1 MFVEIISLFVDD
13 QGSLY
18 LILSTLSALQT
29 SIIAS
34 SPVSIEMGV
43 CLCPLELQQ
52 TKVCEDF
59 PEKAFTFK
67 TLRHYAKHA
76 PKHSK

>member
-34 SPVSIEMGV
+34 SPVSVEMGV
-43 CLCPLELQQ
+43 CLYGALLASASQ
-52 TKVCEDF
+52 TKQKRIEHGPVVKIFIF
-59 PEKAFTFK
+59 PKLYSFTDD
-67 TLRHYAKHA
+67 
-76 PKHSK
+76 